1 MGAFGKY
8 RRRAALYSLAAS
20 LVFSTIDSAAWA
32 RAQADPAP
40 AAPVATPAA
49 TVPTAPASTGPVP
62 TVPVPAKPV
71 GPTPEGLDM
80 PDLAFTETAE
90 IIDGYDKF
98 FYFHRGNTSFA
109 EAYNDIR
116 ECEGLA
122 NGSNIY
128 MGNLDYSNSAMMAG
142 GLPGLAGGIIGGL
155 LVDAIF
161 GAAQRR
167 KEKRIKIRNCMGF
180 KDYQRYGLP
189 KDLWKKLNAKPKKGD
204 PKQTPDYSLRLR
216 ALIASGPVPAQ
227 KVLPK

>member
-1 MGAFGKY
+1 MGAIVRY

-20 LVFSTIDSAAWA
+20 LTLTSIDGAAWA
-32 RAQADPAP
+32 SVQSDPAPVASAAAPTPAP
-40 AAPVATPAA
+40 AAAA
-49 TVPTAPASTGPVP
+49 
-62 TVPVPAKPV
+62 PAKPAV
-71 GPTPEGLDM
+71 PSADGLDL